1 MQQKEV
7 IVDMKCKSKFFLEYF
22 PKTSE
27 IFWYLNENYRHQLEL
42 GDYSF
47 RRITTTQRKMAK
59 SIFIDKNVL
68 TAENLLSKN

>member
-27 IFWYLNENYRHQLEL
+27 IFWYLNENYRH
-42 GDYSF
+42 
-47 RRITTTQRKMAK
+47 
-59 SIFIDKNVL
+59 
-68 TAENLLSKN
+68 